1 MEDVR
6 ELEWDRVDEEV
17 GSRGSAEARSES
29 LSGPSKVW
37 DFILTEQ
44 SFLMDKLPQSFQQLV
59 VVSRH
64 LPVWKKL
71 RVVNHSTCYI

>member
-6 ELEWDRVDEEV
+6 EVGWDRVDEEV

-44 SFLMDKLPQSFQQLV
+44 SFLMG
-59 VVSRH
+59 
-64 LPVWKKL
+64 
-71 RVVNHSTCYI
+71 